1 MIRER
6 IVKEEIVK
14 WLKDNLLKY
23 CPIINRINYVDNYGK
38 KPKISFLFIFYNDKT
53 FITIMYGTDVSQTAV
68 ELSFVE
74 EILDITNIYE
84 LIDYLLNDN
93 RIIHIN
99 DTDTLI
105 YMAFPINWSNDA
117 IKGLAIGDIE
127 VSLEFINCP
136 KIKNYYLK
144 LLNNRYL
151 EEPIINKSRILI
163 DSFINNATEEE
174 IIEFLQTLNID
185 ELKNILKS
193 LNPSLF
199 EKYFESTLEQPN
211 KLERIN
217 PTTNIN

>member
-93 RIIHIN
+93 RNIHIN

-117 IKGLAIGDIE
+117 IKGLAVGDIE

-136 KIKNYYLK
+136 EIKNYYLK